1 MEEEGH
7 DGLKMHGTEEE
18 GERQIAAPNVSLGLV
33 VELVAEVVTEV
44 AAGVVIKGSPET
56 QQQKW
61 KYPYFTRNDIEK
73 LSQADNQTF
82 ARRFNQNDNE
92 FLNASTTSS
101 WSFETIIIIESC
113 VQESISFCIA
123 TSNWALSELQK

>member
-101 WSFETIIIIESC
+101 
-113 VQESISFCIA
+113 
-123 TSNWALSELQK
+123 